1 MTKSFPRMPAVV
13 TTFGVVFAIFCHNSR
28 GEEIFS
34 ANEQRKSVAGGTT
47 ESAQGGGGGN
57 TAVLL
62 EGGWEAYDA
71 TALTVKRSITVER
84 DGDIYQAKVF
94 TPVLTRRGAVFLNR
108 EQIGEMLS
116 IKTAME
122 ELVKEVALIQE
133 KAKGLEGRY
142 ATLIGQ
148 ARRAMLETYPTEQ
161 HRGKVELVTP

>member
-1 MTKSFPRMPAVV
+1 MTKNLSRTPAVLA
-13 TTFGVVFAIFCHNSR
+13 TCGVAFTIFCH
-28 GEEIFS
+28 GAFAEEIFS
-34 ANEQRKSVAGGTT
+34 ATEKRKAGTGGETASSVGATN
-47 ESAQGGGGGN
+47 GN
-57 TAVLL
+57 TEVLL

-84 DGDIYQAKVF
+84 DGEVYQAKVF

-142 ATLIGQ
+142 ATLVGQ
-148 ARRAMLETYPTEQ
+148 ARKAMLETYPTEQ